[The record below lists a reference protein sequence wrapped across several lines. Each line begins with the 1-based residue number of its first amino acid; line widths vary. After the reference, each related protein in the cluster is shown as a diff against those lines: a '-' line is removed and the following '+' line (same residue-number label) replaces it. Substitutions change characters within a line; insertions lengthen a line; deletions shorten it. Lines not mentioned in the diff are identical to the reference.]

1 MATKKRKK
9 KKDNKV
15 KKGNVVLDTSF
26 QIERIK
32 FPEDFERNLDNL
44 LNDNKI
50 YCSSYSLYEFKTSFI
65 FSLIDFYFKVE
76 LHGPSKAFAIWS
88 DKWGYD
94 PKYGLLFSSVMCRE
108 NKILSPGETKN
119 YLDQVESSI
128 IVCLEIFDN
137 KITGICG
144 SFSSDFITSFQINGR
159 EDFASF
165 RDAYLSREIIPMLD
179 FWSKKPNE
187 LLKLVESK
195 EFEKKYPKLHG
206 RLKKINEDVSNSEK
220 KRINHG
226 VGDPIIAIDCPE
238 NSELI
243 TTDKSFDIIC
253 PVLGKEHQKYEKV
266 KLN

>member
-1 MATKKRKK
+1 MAIKKHKK
-9 KKDNKV
+9 KKDKA
-15 KKGNVVLDTSF
+15 KKENIVLDTSF

-44 LNDNKI
+44 LNNNKV

-65 FSLIDFYFKVE
+65 YSLIDFYFKVE
-76 LHGPSKAFAIWS
+76 LHGPSKAFAMWS

-94 PKYGLLFSSVMCRE
+94 SKYGLLFSSVMCRE
-108 NKILSPGETKN
+108 NKILNPGEIKN
-119 YLDQVESSI
+119 YLAQIESSI

-137 KITGICG
+137 KTAGVCG
-144 SFSSDFITSFQINGR
+144 SFSSDTITSYQINGR
-159 EDFASF
+159 EDFAPF
-165 RDAYLSREIIPMLD
+165 RDTYLSREIIPMID
-179 FWSKKPNE
+179 FWVKKPNE
-187 LLKLVESK
+187 LSKLVESK
-195 EFEKKYPKLHG
+195 EFEKKYPKLHK

-220 KRINHG
+220 KSVNHG
-226 VGDPIIAIDCPE
+226 VGDPIIAIDCPK
-238 NSELI
+238 NSKLI